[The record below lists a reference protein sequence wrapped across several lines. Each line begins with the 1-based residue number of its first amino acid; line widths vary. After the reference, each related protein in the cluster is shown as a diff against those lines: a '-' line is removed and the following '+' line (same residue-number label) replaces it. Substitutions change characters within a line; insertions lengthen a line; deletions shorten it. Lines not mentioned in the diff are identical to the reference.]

1 MNLLARSLQQTHPDY
16 QLTKLN
22 VFLGSMLVGRFGL
35 WMTQPII
42 EEDLLNVGTCA

>member
-1 MNLLARSLQQTHPDY
+1 MSLLARSLQRTHPDY

-22 VFLGSMLVGRFGL
+22 VFLGTMLVGLFGL

-42 EEDLLNVGTCA
+42 EGDLLNG